1 MARLWLNN
9 LPPDFSEDDLAAF
22 LDKYGFP
29 PFDALTPM
37 PDNATGK
44 AVVLSFDGMD
54 EELLRRLQPRIHNVF
69 VGDRTIR
76 AHVAP
81 PARQEPW

>member
-1 MARLWLNN
+1 
-9 LPPDFSEDDLAAF
+9 
-22 LDKYGFP
+22 
-29 PFDALTPM
+29 M